1 MKTFWKH
8 PLVILIGVLVLIFG
22 AGALVRAKKSNE
34 QITTITPEKKELV
47 QSIQVSGVV
56 QAHERASLR
65 FLAGGKLVYL
75 GAKEGDVVR
84 KWQTIASIDKSELK
98 KQLEK
103 DLNDYSNTRIDFD
116 QKMDD
121 LKDKQGDTAVD
132 RTREKTQNT
141 LENAVVTV
149 EIRDIILK
157 NSSLYA
163 PFDGVLVSSP
173 AQTVGEILVATD
185 VFEIVNPTSLYVET
199 EVDEADI
206 SKIRVGQNATVIFD
220 ALPDTEESAT
230 VTSIAY
236 ASSES
241 SNGTVYKV
249 KLSLPVEH
257 MDQYR
262 LGMNA
267 TAKIELDRVSDALV
281 IPASSLISRDGKT
294 FVEVMVEN
302 KKIEKEIILGLE
314 TDVEVEVLSGISSE
328 DRIVKK

>member
-141 LENAVVTV
+141 LENSVTNV
-149 EIRDIILK
+149 EIRDIIMK

-163 PFDGVLVSSP
+163 PFDGVLISSP
-173 AQTVGEILVATD
+173 AQVVGEILVASD
-185 VFEIVNPTSLYVET
+185 IFEVVNPSSLYVEV

-206 SKIRVGQNATVIFD
+206 AKIRVGQNAVVIFD
-220 ALPDTEESAT
+220 ALPDQEVSSQ

-236 ASSES
+236 ASSETA
-241 SNGTVYKV
+241 NGTVYKV
-249 KLSLPVEH
+249 KLSLPVEK

-262 LGMNA
+262 LGMN
-267 TAKIELDRVSDALV
+267 TTTKIELDRVNEALV
-281 IPASSLISRDGKT
+281 IPISSIISRDGKS
-294 FVEVMVEN
+294 FVEVMEGN
-302 KKIEKEIILGLE
+302 TKIEKELTLGLE
-314 TDVEVEVLSGISSE
+314 TDIEVEVLSGISSE